1 MRAEFRL
8 EHAIVFCLVTTKTKI
23 ANFEN
28 EVLGEKQV
36 LRFEI
41 AMHKP
46 LLVHMVESVHQL
58 AEVRSGDFL

>member
-8 EHAIVFCLVTTKTKI
+8 EHAIVFCHVATKTKI
-23 ANFEN
+23 ANFED
-28 EVLGEKQV
+28 EVLGEEQV
-36 LRFEI
+36 LRLEI

-58 AEVRSGDFL
+58 PKVRSGDFL